1 MMEVHKFQQFQ
12 SLDSVQALTDQLN
25 EVKLQNE
32 EQSKLLSRKVDEA
45 QKATK
50 DRTNDADGLYI
61 KFLEAQ
67 QEVKEKDKILEKV
80 EVEYNQ
86 MRDAQEAYRDQIDLL
101 QNEIDDLKS
110 GAKPTDKPESK
121 DEES

>member
-1 MMEVHKFQQFQ
+1 MTEAHKFQQFQ
-12 SLDSVQALTDQLN
+12 SLDSVQVLTEQLN
-25 EVKLQNE
+25 EAKLQNE
-32 EQSKLLSRKVDEA
+32 EQSKLLARKVEEA

-101 QNEIDDLKS
+101 QNEIDDMKS
-110 GAKPTDKPESK
+110 GAKPAKPESK